1 MAKKEKT
8 EKRKTLFQ
16 KNVVPFSKQNFIIL
30 AIGFLLILIGYYL
43 MAIGG
48 VDSFE
53 AVTLAPIILFVAYVI
68 IIPYAILKKFKNEK
82 D

>member
-16 KNVVPFSKQNFIIL
+16 NNVVPFSKQNFIIL